1 MSAEKV
7 KKYVKYLI
15 FILLLTNLIGVYFM
29 FTGQFGAGDHNQD
42 SAKSGHILDIL
53 INIPRSLGW
62 LAIVLLGVGWILW
75 EFAIA
80 KSGKKIYAYI
90 SIVLF
95 VVQAFVTFEL
105 LSFIGVGVGA
115 ILMIV
120 FSHFFIAKTNNVTA
134 GEVARDNVEKNGKSA
149 KKLLSFGKD
158 K

>member
-1 MSAEKV
+1 
-7 KKYVKYLI
+7 
-15 FILLLTNLIGVYFM
+15 
-29 FTGQFGAGDHNQD
+29 
-42 SAKSGHILDIL
+42 
-53 INIPRSLGW
+53 
-62 LAIVLLGVGWILW
+62 
-75 EFAIA
+75 
-80 KSGKKIYAYI
+80 

-120 FSHFFIAKTNNVTA
+120 YSHFFIAKTNNVTA